1 MKFKKTIATLELANS
16 FLDKIG
22 YNSEE
27 FKKSIQESMK
37 EIEKAKDFSCKCE
50 KLSEEFE
57 SNLKQAFINGYKM
70 RAEASDLTFNEKR
83 ESHANIL
90 YSSWKSSN

>member
-1 MKFKKTIATLELANS
+1 MKFKRTSATLELANN

-27 FKKSIQESMK
+27 FKQNIQDSLK
-37 EIEKAKDFSCKCE
+37 EIQKAKDFYCKYE
-50 KLSEEFE
+50 ELSEEFD
-57 SNLKQAFINGYKM
+57 SNLKKAFINGYKM
-70 RAEASDLTFNEKR
+70 SLEESDLTFDEKR

-90 YSSWKSSN
+90 YSTWKSSD

>member
-1 MKFKKTIATLELANS
+1 MKFKRTLATLELANN

-27 FKKSIQESMK
+27 FKQNIQDSMK
-37 EIEKAKDFSCKCE
+37 EIQKAKDSSCKWE
-50 KLSEEFE
+50 ELSEEFE
-57 SNLKQAFINGYKM
+57 SNLRKAFINGYKL

-83 ESHANIL
+83 ELHANIL
-90 YSSWKSSN
+90 YNSWKSSN

>member
-1 MKFKKTIATLELANS
+1 MKFEKTLAALELANS

-27 FKKSIQESMK
+27 FKQSIRESMK
-37 EIEKAKDFSCKCE
+37 EIQKAKEFSCKCE

-57 SNLKQAFINGYKM
+57 TNLKQAFINGYKM
-70 RAEASDLTFNEKR
+70 RAEASDLNFDEKR
-83 ESHANIL
+83 ELHANIL
-90 YSSWKSSN
+90 YSSWKTSN